1 MCLILVPVIRM
12 CFQRSLHDSRNK
24 GVVYAS
30 LDMVAMSAVEHIR
43 EEHKDVRNF
52 EDLLQRHDLRE
63 EEMNRRRG
71 KVSTSHD
78 Q

>member
-1 MCLILVPVIRM
+1 MLCVL
-12 CFQRSLHDSRNK
+12 
-24 GVVYAS
+24 
-30 LDMVAMSAVEHIR
+30 VAMSAVELIR

-52 EDLLQRHDLRE
+52 EDLLQRHALRE
-63 EEMNRRRG
+63 EEINRRRG

>member
-1 MCLILVPVIRM
+1 
-12 CFQRSLHDSRNK
+12 
-24 GVVYAS
+24 
-30 LDMVAMSAVEHIR
+30 MSAVEHIR

-52 EDLLQRHDLRE
+52 EDLLHRHALRE
-63 EEMNRRRG
+63 EEMNRRCG

>member
-1 MCLILVPVIRM
+1 
-12 CFQRSLHDSRNK
+12 
-24 GVVYAS
+24 
-30 LDMVAMSAVEHIR
+30 MSAVEHIR

-52 EDLLQRHDLRE
+52 EDLLQRHALRE

-78 Q
+78 QLNRVYREGRGTGISTPALISRCGRHPPRF